1 MNIRIYLN
9 MINAIIV
16 RLLWWLL
23 YIQSSYLVA
32 KSVFFTVYLGRMEQ
46 IEGNIYTN
54 YSDPRINDLLSSA
67 NSGARDYTLHF
78 NQNEEFFLKSE
89 KDFLVPKFPIH
100 HDVTKKRP
108 EDAYIELLESFLSS
122 VIPLFPQVFQGM
134 SYFFDPAEILRP
146 CFFQLFRIGEKQY
159 LNLMRLDLL
168 FKTHEGEII
177 EYGDNDRT
185 AAYRTRS
192 LFLENDLIPLDGVL
206 QENGK
211 IAGFKVYQTVSQ
223 TWIGETGRGYFVQ
236 GIWMD
241 NELTKFFSKLF
252 LPPEKRLYPYYPFM
266 CKFRTITFSLVDLSP
281 EGRKKY
287 LPYLVRAVQ
296 FLEPLMDEIQS
307 ALRQTKFSTDLP
319 VFTKLKQHVPE
330 KWNRSWDNL
339 QMDRYLNDR
348 EMKEFKLEIL
358 P

>member
-1 MNIRIYLN
+1 
-9 MINAIIV
+9 
-16 RLLWWLL
+16 
-23 YIQSSYLVA
+23 
-32 KSVFFTVYLGRMEQ
+32 MEQ

-54 YSDPRINDLLSSA
+54 YSEQRINDLISSSS
-67 NSGARDYTLHF
+67 SGARNYTLHF

-89 KDFLVPKFPIH
+89 EEFLVPKFPIH
-100 HDVTKKRP
+100 HDVTIKQP
-108 EDAYIELLESFLSS
+108 ESSYVNLLESFLSS

-134 SYFFDPAEILRP
+134 TYFFDPAEILRP
-146 CFFQLFRIGEKQY
+146 CFFQLFRVQERQY

-192 LFLENDLIPLDGVL
+192 LFLENDLIPLEGVL

-211 IAGFKVYQTVSQ
+211 IAGFKIYQTVSQ

-252 LPPEKRLYPYYPFM
+252 FPPEKRFYPYYPFM
-266 CKFRTITFSLVDLSP
+266 CKYRTITFSLVELSP

-287 LPYLVRAVQ
+287 LPYLVRALQ
-296 FLEPLMDEIQS
+296 FLEPLMEEIQE
-307 ALRQTKFSTDLP
+307 ALRQDTFSTDLP
-319 VFTKLKQHVPE
+319 VFAKLKQQVPE
-330 KWNRSWDNL
+330 KWNRSWENL
-339 QMDRYLNDR
+339 RMDRYLNER